1 MIIKSAEFVTSVA
14 SVGQLKDFCLPEFAF
29 VGRSNVGK
37 SSLINAM
44 TKRNK
49 LAKAS
54 STPGRTR
61 LINYF
66 DINNELMLVD
76 LPGYGFAQAS
86 KQEQAKWQKLIG
98 TYLECSQNLKR
109 VFVLVDIRHKPNEKD
124 KQMLEYLYYYNI
136 PFSVIATKLDK
147 ISRGQIDKHITIIA
161 NELSIGKD
169 NILPISSQ
177 DKSGIDKI
185 WVEIENIKSE

>member
-14 SVGQLKDFCLPEFAF
+14 GVAQLKDFGLPEFAF

-66 DINNELMLVD
+66 NINNELMLVD

-98 TYLECSQNLKR
+98 TYLESSQNLKR

-147 ISRGQIDKHITIIA
+147 IPRGQIDKHITIIA

-169 NILPISSQ
+169 NILHISSQ
-177 DKSGIDKI
+177 DKRGIDKI
-185 WVEIENIKSE
+185 WAEIENIKSE